1 MTTKNGSEK
10 ISSLVSRISVSLPA
24 DLLTELD
31 RMVESRGYDSRSRA
45 IGEMVNYQLAEHKR
59 SLGNEVMAGTLT
71 LLYNRA
77 TRGLQ
82 GRLADIQ
89 YHHVAEVISSLHVH
103 LTEDQMLEV
112 ILVQGPAAK
121 LQAITHEMLAQR
133 GVITGRLQLL
143 AAVKRQDKPV
153 SEVCHAFEPLPQ
165 ILKNVRYANGKP
177 LEKKPVVS
185 AIAAAR
191 QMLGESG
198 RLVIRPSGTEP
209 VIRVMAEGD
218 DAALVLRAVDDIVE
232 AVTKAA
238 A

>member
-143 AAVKRQDKPV
+143 AAVLPPL
-153 SEVCHAFEPLPQ
+153 HAP
-165 ILKNVRYANGKP
+165 
-177 LEKKPVVS
+177 
-185 AIAAAR
+185 AA
-191 QMLGESG
+191 G
-198 RLVIRPSGTEP
+198 
-209 VIRVMAEGD
+209 
-218 DAALVLRAVDDIVE
+218 
-232 AVTKAA
+232 
-238 A
+238 

>member
-10 ISSLVSRISVSLPA
+10 VSSLVSRISVSLPA

-103 LTEDQMLEV
+103 LNEDQMLEV

-143 AAVKRQDKPV
+143 AAVIPPL
-153 SEVCHAFEPLPQ
+153 HAP
-165 ILKNVRYANGKP
+165 
-177 LEKKPVVS
+177 
-185 AIAAAR
+185 AA
-191 QMLGESG
+191 S
-198 RLVIRPSGTEP
+198 
-209 VIRVMAEGD
+209 
-218 DAALVLRAVDDIVE
+218 
-232 AVTKAA
+232 
-238 A
+238 

>member
-10 ISSLVSRISVSLPA
+10 VSSLVSRISVSLPA
-24 DLLTELD
+24 DLLAELD
-31 RMVESRGYDSRSRA
+31 RMVESRGYDSRSQA

-103 LTEDQMLEV
+103 LSLDQMLEV
-112 ILVQGPAAK
+112 ILVQGPAAQ
-121 LQAITHEMLAQR
+121 LQAITHEMLALR

-143 AAVKRQDKPV
+143 AAVIPPL
-153 SEVCHAFEPLPQ
+153 HAP
-165 ILKNVRYANGKP
+165 
-177 LEKKPVVS
+177 
-185 AIAAAR
+185 AA
-191 QMLGESG
+191 
-198 RLVIRPSGTEP
+198 
-209 VIRVMAEGD
+209 D
-218 DAALVLRAVDDIVE
+218 
-232 AVTKAA
+232 
-238 A
+238 

>member
-1 MTTKNGSEK
+1 MKMSLEK
-10 ISSLVSRISVSLPA
+10 PATLVSRISVSLPP
-24 DLLTELD
+24 DLLAELD
-31 RMVESRGYDSRSRA
+31 GMVESRGYDSRSQA

-89 YHHVAEVISSLHVH
+89 YQNVAEVISSLHVH

-112 ILVQGPAAK
+112 VLVQGPAAK

-143 AAVKRQDKPV
+143 AAVIPPL
-153 SEVCHAFEPLPQ
+153 HAP
-165 ILKNVRYANGKP
+165 A
-177 LEKKPVVS
+177 
-185 AIAAAR
+185 
-191 QMLGESG
+191 
-198 RLVIRPSGTEP
+198 T
-209 VIRVMAEGD
+209 D
-218 DAALVLRAVDDIVE
+218 
-232 AVTKAA
+232 
-238 A
+238 